1 MERLTLEELIT
12 INDLLEVEKNII
24 AKYDFFIK
32 ICKDPQVKSKCENF
46 SGKHRNNY
54 DSILDCLK

>member
-1 MERLTLEELIT
+1 MEGLTLEELIT

-24 AKYDFFIK
+24 AKYNFFIK

-46 SGKHRNNY
+46 SGKHKDNY
-54 DSILDCLK
+54 DNILDCLK